1 MSPDVA
7 KWCSEEKAEGLLS
20 GTLMTYPNK
29 HCSWTDLETLEV
41 TGTESDPDRPGRA
54 DAPTYSKEARF
65 TLEAQ
70 RTDTGLVG
78 GRTWVHLHRG
88 RGRVLASVFCV
99 TW

>member
-41 TGTESDPDRPGRA
+41 TGTESDPESRQSCCPHIF
-54 DAPTYSKEARF
+54 K
-65 TLEAQ
+65 
-70 RTDTGLVG
+70 
-78 GRTWVHLHRG
+78 RG
-88 RGRVLASVFCV
+88 
-99 TW
+99 